1 MESPTRGWTQPPPR
15 GLQGGRPGSSPDPK
29 AAVQA
34 PRQVQAPPAGGAP
47 GGSPAYA
54 GWGVQG
60 LVWGPREGVGGW
72 TLSLLMLSPVGAARG
87 AGSPL
92 CWADGIPGKTITGRP
107 RATRDSRNHIFLR
120 VTSRWSQ
127 PRSQGASVRT
137 PQRGLDVPGGISPP
151 GESRKRPGHQH
162 DQGPRM
168 G

>member
-1 MESPTRGWTQPPPR
+1 MDSATPQRVTGRKARVQSRP
-15 GLQGGRPGSSPDPK
+15 QGSRAGSS
-29 AAVQA
+29 ASA
-34 PRQVQAPPAGGAP
+34 
-47 GGSPAYA
+47 GSPCRGSA
-54 GWGVQG
+54 WGQSRLCG
-60 LVWGPREGVGGW
+60 LGGPGPGLGVAEGVGGW

-92 CWADGIPGKTITGRP
+92 CWADGIPGGTITGRP

-162 DQGPRM
+162 DQGPRV